1 MKRECPTCRT
11 TKFKKSSDGGL
22 VCKYGH
28 KMLGIQVEQQE
39 GDYEGFGGRQRKRVK
54 TLQDSMQ
61 SNNPVK
67 QRSDFLLICQYTL
80 QVLTRCMVQELD
92 FPPEIEPVAREFW
105 LLYLA
110 DAKKE
115 IMEAYL
121 FEANEKE
128 AQDSQNPPRLD
139 ILERMQ
145 KEEVELDNLEDSSSS
160 EEDGEGNEHDQ
171 ARPTE
176 RRPGVNR
183 VKWPKL
189 TYQHTLVFIYIACVY
204 LNYPVVANDLVRW
217 SVTGQIPYLKMQE
230 KIPIDTLAS
239 LHLAITNPMT
249 RAPSVINLTKNSH
262 RFIRGFQVNC
272 KIVFPELNIPLY
284 LDRFCCQF
292 FLPVEGYYY
301 ANYIFQTRRRT
312 KYIGI
317 SPLQNERGTH
327 VITLVMA
334 SVIAAVKLIY
344 GVDDHTTD
352 SSSVSQFDTLTTKKT
367 WYEQIEKNV
376 ARWKS
381 LQDDQNN
388 LKNMI
393 QHLQETSVASKAT
406 AHLRDKHNVL
416 LNILNREPT
425 SRLNQANTMSAKAD
439 PLLDASDLVI
449 PADGDDTNHE
459 DKPLIKQ
466 GEFFYTR
473 KTGFAPKN
481 YLNIVSLASMIL
493 GLPTST
499 IEASVKLIDST
510 VMTYNK
516 TNCIPS
522 KKYREHFIP
531 E

>member
-28 KMLGIQVEQQE
+28 KLLGIQVEQQE
-39 GDYEGFGGRQRKRVK
+39 GDFEGFGGRERKRVK
-54 TLQDSMQ
+54 TLRDNMQ
-61 SNNPVK
+61 RSNPVK
-67 QRSDFLLICQYTL
+67 ERSDFLLICQYTL

-92 FPPEIEPVAREFW
+92 FPPEIEPVARELW

-110 DAKKE
+110 DSKQE
-115 IMEAYL
+115 IMEAYI
-121 FEANEKE
+121 FEANAKE
-128 AQDSQNPPRLD
+128 AQDGQYRPKLD
-139 ILERMQ
+139 MLERMQ
-145 KEEVELDNLEDSSSS
+145 KEENELDNPEDSSSS
-160 EEDGEGNEHDQ
+160 SEDDEESHGHDQ

-189 TYQHTLVFIYIACVY
+189 AYQHTLVFVYIACVY
-204 LNYPVVANDLVRW
+204 LNYPVVFNDLVRW

-230 KIPIDTLAS
+230 KIPMETLAS
-239 LHLAITNPMT
+239 LHLNITNPMI
-249 RAPSVINLTKNSH
+249 RAPSALFLNKYSYRYLK
-262 RFIRGFQVNC
+262 GFEVNC
-272 KIVFPELNIPLY
+272 NIVFPELNIPLY

-301 ANYIFQTRRRT
+301 ANYIFESRRRSFYVNT
-312 KYIGI
+312 
-317 SPLQNERGTH
+317 SPLQKTRGIHATTLLMAC
-327 VITLVMA
+327 VID
-334 SVIAAVKLIY
+334 AVKLIY

-352 SSSVSQFDTLTTKKT
+352 ASFVSQFDTMTTKET
-367 WYEQIEKNV
+367 WYKQIEKNV

-381 LQDDQNN
+381 LQDDQKE

-393 QHLQETSVASKAT
+393 QFLQETSVASKAT
-406 AHLRDKHNVL
+406 AHLRDKHSAL

-425 SRLNQANTMSAKAD
+425 RRLTQANTSSVKAD

-449 PADGDDTNHE
+449 PADENQDE
-459 DKPLIKQ
+459 RPLIKQ
-466 GEFFYTR
+466 GEFFYSR
-473 KTGFAPKN
+473 KAGFAPKH

-493 GLPTST
+493 GEPTSG
-499 IEASVKLIDST
+499 IESAVKLMDSFI
-510 VMTYNK
+510 MRHNQ
-516 TNCIPS
+516 TNCIRL
-522 KKYREHFIP
+522 KKYREHYIP